1 MKQDNTPRDY
11 TQLMSDAIW
20 DIWGKSEDT
29 SSPEEVISFLSDSST
44 FRSFGDGLVW
54 VITKKKPSLTGCTPK
69 EIAKSVLSIFN
80 DKKIKFNRNTLDSWL
95 TSKKRPKKGDDSREN
110 LFRLSFALDLTDS
123 ETAYLF
129 QKVYLDRSFNPRC
142 KKEFIYYY
150 CLSHHKDYQHAQT
163 LLDKVDNNR
172 CAVGTDE
179 FFPTQ
184 QLMDD
189 VSALKS
195 DEEIVQYILSHA
207 SAFEFNSVLS
217 IKKRDELLEDARRL
231 TQEEISDCEQYKY
244 DNLLKNK
251 TKSSV
256 STAFQVV
263 VDQMRLERNE
273 KRTSIFKDSLLPSEI
288 KINFPQSNIMQKKDP
303 SYDELRKSIILLFS
317 YQFWRKNKL
326 NVGTESIGNDE
337 IFETF
342 ETQLSALL
350 NDIGFPPLYYGNP
363 YDWLFLYCTSTEK
376 PLDTFREL
384 IAEATGS
391 AD

>member
-1 MKQDNTPRDY
+1 MKQDNALCDY

-20 DIWGKSEDT
+20 NIWGKPEDT
-29 SSPEEVISFLSDSST
+29 SSPEKVVSFLSDGST
-44 FRSFGDGLVW
+44 FRLFGDGLIW
-54 VITKKKPSLTGCTPK
+54 VITQKKPSLTGCTPK
-69 EIAKSVLSIFN
+69 EIAKSVLAIFN

-95 TSKKRPKKGDDSREN
+95 ISKRPKKGDDSREN

-163 LLDKVDNNR
+163 LLDKVDNSR
-172 CAVGTDE
+172 CAVSTDE

-184 QLMDD
+184 QLMNDA
-189 VSALKS
+189 SALKS

-207 SAFEFNSVLS
+207 SAFEFNSVRA

-231 TQEEISDCEQYKY
+231 AQEEISDCEQYKY

-251 TKSSV
+251 IKSSV

-273 KRTSIFKDSLLPSEI
+273 KRSSIFKDSLLPSEI
-288 KINFPQSNIMQKKDP
+288 KINFPQPNILQKKKP

-326 NVGTESIGNDE
+326 NTETKPKEN
-337 IFETF
+337 FEVFDDF
-342 ETQLSALL
+342 EMQLSDLL

-363 YDWLFLYCTSTEK
+363 YDWLFLYCTSTDK

>member
-1 MKQDNTPRDY
+1 MKQDNAPHDY
-11 TQLMSDAIW
+11 TQLMRECMRERAD
-20 DIWGKSEDT
+20 DDMC
-29 SSPEEVISFLSDSST
+29 SPEEVVSFLNGGDA

-163 LLDKVDNNR
+163 LLDKVDNNQ

-184 QLMDD
+184 QLMNDA
-189 VSALKS
+189 SALKS

-207 SAFEFNSVLS
+207 SAFEFNSVRA
-217 IKKRDELLEDARRL
+217 IRKRDELLKDVCQLA
-231 TQEEISDCEQYKY
+231 QEEISNCEQYKI
-244 DNLLKNK
+244 DNILKYK

-288 KINFPQSNIMQKKDP
+288 KINFPQSNILQKKEP
-303 SYDELRKSIILLFS
+303 TYDELRKSIILLFS
-317 YQFWRKNKL
+317 YRFWRKIAL
-326 NVGTESIGNDE
+326 NTESESEEKIK
-337 IFETF
+337 IFNGF
-342 ETQLSALL
+342 EMQLSDLL
-350 NDIGFPPLYYGNP
+350 NNIGLPPLYYGNP
-363 YDWLFLYCTSTEK
+363 YDWLFLYCTTTGE
-376 PLDTFREL
+376 PLDTFRGI
-384 IAEATGS
+384 IAEASDS